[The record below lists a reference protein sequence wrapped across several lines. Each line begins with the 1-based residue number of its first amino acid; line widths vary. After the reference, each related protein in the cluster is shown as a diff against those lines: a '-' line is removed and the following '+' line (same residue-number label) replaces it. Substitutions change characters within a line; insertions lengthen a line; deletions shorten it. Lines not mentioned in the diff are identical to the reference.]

1 MKEKRAEV
9 PRKKLSKKERLFHL
23 KQKSTDLKETTF
35 KWSETTDV
43 NSYSKIFKYKNNCL
57 AQTIWL
63 IIFLILTGA
72 TFWLISFNIQNYLNY
87 DVTSQTNVI
96 YESPSLFPTVK
107 ILF

>member
-1 MKEKRAEV
+1 MKEKREEV
-9 PRKKLSKKERLFHL
+9 SMKKLSKKDKLFNL
-23 KQKSTDLKETTF
+23 KQKSADLKETIF
-35 KWSETTDV
+35 KWSKKTDV

-87 DVTSQTNVI
+87 DVASQTNVI
-96 YESPSLFPTVK
+96 YETTSLFPTVK
-107 ILF
+107 LLF